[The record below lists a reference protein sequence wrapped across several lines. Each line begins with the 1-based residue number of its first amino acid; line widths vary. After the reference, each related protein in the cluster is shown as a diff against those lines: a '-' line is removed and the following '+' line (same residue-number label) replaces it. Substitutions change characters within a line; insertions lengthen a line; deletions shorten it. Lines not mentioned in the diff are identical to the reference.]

1 MAVDIR
7 KHNLSVVHLVPF
19 AKGTV
24 DAGAATGVR
33 RRFFG
38 GFTAVSLR
46 RQRNGGKYNN
56 TLCYKRNGVSLYYH
70 LSGFSLILT
79 LCLGYFAGVAVFFSI
94 KTTDLPPAG
103 IS

>member
-1 MAVDIR
+1 MAVGIQ
-7 KHNLSVVHLVPF
+7 KHNLSVVHFVPF

-56 TLCYKRNGVSLYYH
+56 TLGYKRNRSVIIFIS
-70 LSGFSLILT
+70 
-79 LCLGYFAGVAVFFSI
+79 AVFRLS
-94 KTTDLPPAG
+94 
-103 IS
+103 